1 MAEPPDLA
9 PLGRVPKRK
18 SFFAGRGRVVLIAA
32 LVIVFVLL
40 MSLRGIAAAFM
51 DYLWFDSLHLSDLWR
66 SVVTTKIALSLIG
79 AVVFFVLCWVNLTIT
94 ERLAPVFR
102 PVSGDEDFI
111 ERYHEAIGGRV
122 LVVRAAVSL
131 FLAVFVGAS
140 LGSVWNEWVLFKN
153 PVSFGTKDATFNTD
167 IGFYVFRLPFISSSL
182 AWLFS
187 CLVVILIAM
196 VLAHI
201 VNGGIRFHTQ
211 LDRVTPQV
219 KAHISV
225 LLGTLA
231 LVQGIRYWVGHYA
244 LTLSSRGSVDG
255 ATYTEFNVTLP
266 AIYLMILIA
275 LFAFGLFIAN
285 IWRRGW
291 VLPVMAV
298 SLWVLVSVLA
308 GTIVPAVVERV
319 RVNPTRSLERAYIA
333 NNIAATRGAY
343 GLDVADNEWDWT
355 NSLTASDLA
364 DNTATMDNVRLWDP
378 TLIQRSFAAEQARK
392 PFYAIGDVD
401 VDRYMVDG
409 ELRQVM
415 LAARDLNP
423 SGIERPNWEATH
435 LVYTNGYGLVA
446 APSNDKTS
454 SGDPDLLVKDIPVK
468 SRGGLPE
475 VEEPRIFFGERG
487 SGYVIVNT
495 DVSAPSAE
503 LDGGKGA
510 LQPYDGA
517 DGIRIGSGVGGFLRK
532 AALSLRFGEID
543 PLLSGNI
550 RKDSRV
556 LLERDVKSRV
566 ETLAPFLAFDHDPY
580 LVLTEGRLQYVI
592 DGYTTTRNYPN
603 SQRADTGGLDQESGL
618 YGRSF
623 NYIRNSVKA
632 VVDAY
637 EGTVT
642 MYVVDNEDP
651 LISGY
656 RKAFPM
662 LFTDGDEM
670 SEELRSHLR
679 YPEDLFTVQSQ
690 MWTRYHVE
698 DPDTFDKGLETW
710 DVPRDVGV
718 KQKAGSS
725 DFVNVGADGQQLTKD
740 DRYPSQYVLMASP
753 GETEATFQIMRP
765 YVTSS
770 ETSSS
775 GGQNQLRA
783 FITGAVDPKTGRG
796 VLSQYRLD
804 PADLPAGP
812 NLAADDIQGSSAV
825 TEVVRPLCM
834 DKDANTCTFS
844 SPVIVPVAEAL
855 LYVQTF
861 TVAGSQ
867 QSAPRLRYVIVNYVD
882 AEGSNVRIAASLRAA
897 LVQLFGDD
905 VPSSIE
911 DVSSSPSEEPD
922 VGSGEE
928 PGEGSGEQVDDPQG
942 GEGTASVSERESKL
956 IDEIVTAFEQ
966 AYAAAAKGDLIG
978 QATQLE
984 KARDLAGELQQLRL
998 SAGNT
1003 GGVSGSSTT
1012 TTTSPPVTTTTSAG
1026 A

>member
-187 CLVVILIAM
+187 CLVVILIAT

-333 NNIAATRGAY
+333 NNIAATRAAY

-355 NSLTASDLA
+355 NPLTASDLA
-364 DNTATMDNVRLWDP
+364 DHTATMDNVRLWDP

-423 SGIERPNWEATH
+423 SGIERPNWEAT
-435 LVYTNGYGLVA
+435 
-446 APSNDKTS
+446 
-454 SGDPDLLVKDIPVK
+454 
-468 SRGGLPE
+468 
-475 VEEPRIFFGERG
+475 
-487 SGYVIVNT
+487 
-495 DVSAPSAE
+495 
-503 LDGGKGA
+503 
-510 LQPYDGA
+510 
-517 DGIRIGSGVGGFLRK
+517 
-532 AALSLRFGEID
+532 
-543 PLLSGNI
+543 
-550 RKDSRV
+550 
-556 LLERDVKSRV
+556 
-566 ETLAPFLAFDHDPY
+566 
-580 LVLTEGRLQYVI
+580 
-592 DGYTTTRNYPN
+592 
-603 SQRADTGGLDQESGL
+603 
-618 YGRSF
+618 
-623 NYIRNSVKA
+623 
-632 VVDAY
+632 
-637 EGTVT
+637 
-642 MYVVDNEDP
+642 
-651 LISGY
+651 
-656 RKAFPM
+656 
-662 LFTDGDEM
+662 
-670 SEELRSHLR
+670 
-679 YPEDLFTVQSQ
+679 
-690 MWTRYHVE
+690 
-698 DPDTFDKGLETW
+698 
-710 DVPRDVGV
+710 
-718 KQKAGSS
+718 
-725 DFVNVGADGQQLTKD
+725 
-740 DRYPSQYVLMASP
+740 
-753 GETEATFQIMRP
+753 
-765 YVTSS
+765 
-770 ETSSS
+770 
-775 GGQNQLRA
+775 
-783 FITGAVDPKTGRG
+783 
-796 VLSQYRLD
+796 
-804 PADLPAGP
+804 
-812 NLAADDIQGSSAV
+812 
-825 TEVVRPLCM
+825 
-834 DKDANTCTFS
+834 
-844 SPVIVPVAEAL
+844 
-855 LYVQTF
+855 
-861 TVAGSQ
+861 
-867 QSAPRLRYVIVNYVD
+867 
-882 AEGSNVRIAASLRAA
+882 
-897 LVQLFGDD
+897 
-905 VPSSIE
+905 
-911 DVSSSPSEEPD
+911 
-922 VGSGEE
+922 
-928 PGEGSGEQVDDPQG
+928 
-942 GEGTASVSERESKL
+942 
-956 IDEIVTAFEQ
+956 
-966 AYAAAAKGDLIG
+966 
-978 QATQLE
+978 
-984 KARDLAGELQQLRL
+984 
-998 SAGNT
+998 
-1003 GGVSGSSTT
+1003 
-1012 TTTSPPVTTTTSAG
+1012 
-1026 A
+1026 